1 MLEALSTIIVMF
13 VLFIFSNNYMLE
25 AIQKDAL
32 NEPKPRQ
39 NSAD

>member
-1 MLEALSTIIVMF
+1 MLEALSTVIVMF
-13 VLFIFSNNYMLE
+13 VLVIFSNNYMLE

-32 NEPKPRQ
+32 SEPKPRH